1 MSTLC
6 YMAIMSAL
14 PSLHTFAQLVSSYT
28 CTQLLFHCLPVSIPV
43 GSVYAT
49 YVLVY
54 NIFDIEYKNTRP
66 YYVTMC
72 LWIVQLFRR
81 PLNCNIIG
89 IQCILVARN
98 RWNNCSVYVNKS
110 VKRSGFIVIRFHLL
124 NGRVMGNAV
133 NV

>member
-1 MSTLC
+1 M
-6 YMAIMSAL
+6 
-14 PSLHTFAQLVSSYT
+14 
-28 CTQLLFHCLPVSIPV
+28 
-43 GSVYAT
+43 T

-66 YYVTMC
+66 YYVTRC

-124 NGRVMGNAV
+124 NGRAMGNAV